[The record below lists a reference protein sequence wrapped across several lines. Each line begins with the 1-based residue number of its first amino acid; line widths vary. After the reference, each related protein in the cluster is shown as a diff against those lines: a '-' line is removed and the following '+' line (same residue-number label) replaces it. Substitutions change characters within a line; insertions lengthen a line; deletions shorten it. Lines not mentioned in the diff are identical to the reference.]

1 MRDSTI
7 DIAKGIGIFLVVL
20 GHFTVFA
27 SPLYHYI
34 YLFHMP
40 LFFFI
45 SGMFAKPTSIKNCL
59 TQRKT
64 PTCPLFI
71 LLDFL
76 SDNSI
81 CWPNY
86 TFSELYPQ

>member
-20 GHFTVFA
+20 GHFAVFA

-45 SGMFAKPTSIKNCL
+45 SGMFAKPMSIKECL
-59 TQRKT
+59 VKNKKI
-64 PTCPLFI
+64 TCTISL
-71 LLDFL
+71 LLDIQ
-76 SDNSI
+76 SSHSI
-81 CWPNY
+81 YRPNY
-86 TFSELYPQ
+86 SFS

>member
-40 LFFFI
+40 LFFF
-45 SGMFAKPTSIKNCL
+45 N
-59 TQRKT
+59 
-64 PTCPLFI
+64 
-71 LLDFL
+71 
-76 SDNSI
+76 
-81 CWPNY
+81 
-86 TFSELYPQ
+86 